1 MSNEELEA
9 SLRTYNRRRPFRP
22 YLLEFVSGA
31 QVRIEN
37 RESIA
42 FFTSFWLYRGPRKAQ
57 ALFTSSSVYR
67 LLDIPPEKE

>member
-22 YLLEFVSGA
+22 YLLEFVSGI

-37 RESIA
+37 RESGK
-42 FFTSFWLYRGPRKAQ
+42 TKGSGPFSR
-57 ALFTSSSVYR
+57 
-67 LLDIPPEKE
+67 P

>member
-22 YLLEFVSGA
+22 YLLEFVSGI

-37 RESIA
+37 RGRRGKGEEEKG
-42 FFTSFWLYRGPRKAQ
+42 TS
-57 ALFTSSSVYR
+57 
-67 LLDIPPEKE
+67 

>member
-22 YLLEFVSGA
+22 YLLEFVSGI

-42 FFTSFWLYRGPRKAQ
+42 FFKPFWLYRGPRKAQ
-57 ALFTSSSVYR
+57 ALFSSSSVCR
-67 LLDIPPEKE
+67 LLDIPPGTE